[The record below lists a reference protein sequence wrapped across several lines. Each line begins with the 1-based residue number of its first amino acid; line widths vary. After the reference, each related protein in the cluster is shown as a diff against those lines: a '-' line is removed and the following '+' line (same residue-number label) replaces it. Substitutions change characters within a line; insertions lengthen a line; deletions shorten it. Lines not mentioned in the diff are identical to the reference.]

1 MAMAHDWSGLL
12 GEIEALSARRAASL
26 IDEEEE
32 LRRRRASVFGLSA
45 REPGRRF
52 VPTEIAKKATA
63 GAFVPSSEPT
73 IASILQAPKGSQRGI
88 IELVGSLGAAGRNGE
103 EEDEPKVSTGG
114 GGGGGSSARASRI
127 ARPTTTRQAAMDRTS
142 AETASRAAIAAGAQ
156 PVVIKVTSTVSS
168 RASAAGLMT
177 YLGTREVEMENGDR
191 AKVDISIYDQEGVAI
206 SSREDRAAAL
216 AEWTADFREAY
227 AVNALATFSIKL
239 ADEVDDTALH
249 DALNVSF
256 SSKPF
261 LYSRH
266 PDGQVAVFAAT
277 DLPAKRIAGA
287 LKAREKGGGPA
298 RAVENAES
306 DFVRRLADAGVSAEV
321 RILGAA
327 VSEKSG
333 RYFLE
338 KFLRTEKAVTTS
350 EGDPVKRG
358 SSVKEKAESIWRA
371 WSSHIRTV
379 EPRNAFHIIFSARA
393 GTDPEAM
400 TRAVRDFLSEQVAG
414 HRWITAH
421 HPDTGHVHVHAMI
434 SARDD
439 VGKALRLTKPELYE
453 WRERFA
459 AKAREQGIAMVA
471 TRRADVAATR
481 PYSQAQAGA
490 YERGRQDPRYLKTT
504 AVTNRVERKR
514 AGVVDRA
521 SLTNGNL
528 ALAPKWQA
536 TAIALKR
543 AGAEPSVIAAA
554 DRFAVAA
561 TAQAPQAAARASG
574 FVLLRLE
581 VEQTMERETVAIIIE
596 GAVGVEAKLISAEG
610 NFVQVLAP
618 TTASVSKIERELAR
632 QNDEFGPGSE
642 TRSVAKD
649 FQARILAHGLRASVV
664 IEAAG
669 SAKHGAPSP
678 WLQKKFDALAG
689 QSAAPPDEPLAE
701 FKTLIATIQ
710 QQKEKAMPLSL
721 EQFDE
726 RVSRANKSMDRLE
739 TMVDSSAER
748 QAVEEMRKEISALFE
763 EQRRD
768 IQMQQM
774 RSVNDTAGAGGTPPP
789 ARVDESRTQ
798 DRPAPATVDPA
809 IAAQQQTIAAGRA
822 SRAARE
828 QAGASRAAQDEQRQQ
843 IIRQAEQERQRGN
856 DRDGAER

>member
-1 MAMAHDWSGLL
+1 MAHDWSGLL
-12 GEIEALSARRAASL
+12 SEIEAFSARRATSL

-32 LRRRRASVFGLSA
+32 LRRRRAIGVALSGG
-45 REPGRRF
+45 EPPRRF
-52 VPTEIAKKATA
+52 VAKGIASKGHP
-63 GAFVPSSEPT
+63 GAVSRSEPT
-73 IASILQAPKGSQRGI
+73 IASILQAPLSSQQGVIALVGALGAGDQRGDDD
-88 IELVGSLGAAGRNGE
+88 ELEKSA
-103 EEDEPKVSTGG
+103 GG
-114 GGGGGSSARASRI
+114 GGGGASFAAAPRV
-127 ARPTTTRQAAMDRTS
+127 ARPLRARGAAKDRS
-142 AETASRAAIAAGAQ
+142 KAETASRAAIAAGAQ

-177 YLGTREVEMENGDR
+177 YLGTREVENENGEKG
-191 AKVDISIYDQEGVAI
+191 KVDIPVYDQDGLAI
-206 SSREDRAAAL
+206 TSREERAAAL
-216 AEWTADFREAY
+216 AEWGADFRDAY
-227 AVNALATFSIKL
+227 AVNALATFSITL
-239 ADEVDDTALH
+239 SDEIDDDTLH
-249 DALNVSF
+249 DALNAAF
-256 SSKPF
+256 GSKPF

-266 PDGQVAVFAAT
+266 PDGKVSIYAVT
-277 DLPAKRIAGA
+277 DLPAKKIAGA
-287 LKAREKGGGPA
+287 LKAREKGEGPA
-298 RAVENAES
+298 RALENAES
-306 DFVRRLADAGVSAEV
+306 DFARRLADAGVSAEV

-350 EGDPVKRG
+350 EGDPIKRG
-358 SSVKEKAESIWRA
+358 SSVKEKADGIWRA

-379 EPRNAFHIIFSARA
+379 EPRNAFHIIFSAQA

-400 TRAVRDFLSEQVAG
+400 TSAVRDFLSEQVAG

-453 WRERFA
+453 WRDRFA
-459 AKAREQGIAMVA
+459 AKAREHGIAMVA

-490 YERGRQDPRYLKTT
+490 YERGRQDSRYLKTT
-504 AVTNRVERKR
+504 AVTNRVERKL

-521 SLTNGNL
+521 SLSNGNL

-536 TAIALKR
+536 TANALQR

-554 DRFAVAA
+554 DRFAAAA
-561 TAQAPQAAARASG
+561 TAHAPHAAARVSG
-574 FVLLRLE
+574 FVLLRLD
-581 VEQTMERETVAIIIE
+581 VEQTMERGTVAVIVE
-596 GAVGVEAKLISAEG
+596 RAVGVGAKMISAEG
-610 NFVQVLAP
+610 KSVQVLAP
-618 TTASVSKIERELAR
+618 TTASVSKIERELAK
-632 QNDEFGPGSE
+632 QNGEFGPGPE
-642 TRSVAKD
+642 MRSAAGD
-649 FQARILAHGLRASVV
+649 FQARLLAHGLRTAVV
-664 IEAAG
+664 VEAAG

-678 WLQKKFDALAG
+678 WLQKKFEAVAER
-689 QSAAPPDEPLAE
+689 SAVPPNEALAE

-710 QQKEKAMPLSL
+710 QQKDKTMPLSL

-774 RSVNDTAGAGGTPPP
+774 RSVTDTAGAGGTPAP
-789 ARVDESRTQ
+789 ARVDETRAH

-809 IAAQQQTIAAGRA
+809 IAAQQQAIAAGRA

-828 QAGASRAAQDEQRQQ
+828 QAGASKVAQDEQRQQ
-843 IIRQAEQERQRGN
+843 ILRQAEQERQRGN

>member
-1 MAMAHDWSGLL
+1 MAHDWTALL
-12 GEIEALSARRAASL
+12 VEIEALSARRAASL
-26 IDEEEE
+26 IEEEE
-32 LRRRRASVFGLSA
+32 EWRRRRPSGVAPSA
-45 REPGRRF
+45 RQPEQRF
-52 VPTEIAKKATA
+52 VPTGIAKKAGVA
-63 GAFVPSSEPT
+63 SVPLSEPT
-73 IASILQAPKGSQRGI
+73 IASILQAPASSQQGVI
-88 IELVGSLGAAGRNGE
+88 TLVGALDGGGNRE
-103 EEDEPKVSTGG
+103 DEDEPRASA
-114 GGGGGSSARASRI
+114 GGGGGSGSSATAPRA
-127 ARPTTTRQAAMDRTS
+127 ARPTASRRAAIGRAS

-177 YLGTREVEMENGDR
+177 YLGTREVEKENGEKG
-191 AKVDISIYDQEGVAI
+191 KVDISIYDQDGVAI

-216 AEWTADFREAY
+216 AEWVGDFREAY
-227 AVNALATFSIKL
+227 AVNALATFSMKL
-239 ADEVDDTALH
+239 ADEVDDAALH
-249 DALNVSF
+249 DALNAAF

-266 PDGQVAVFAAT
+266 ADGQVSVFAVT

-287 LKAREKGGGPA
+287 LKAREKGEGPA
-298 RAVENAES
+298 RVVENAEAN
-306 DFVRRLADAGVSAEV
+306 FERRLADAGVSAEV
-321 RILGAA
+321 RVLGAA

-338 KFLRTEKAVTTS
+338 KFLRTEKAITTS

-358 SSVKEKAESIWRA
+358 SSVKERADGIWRA
-371 WSSHIRTV
+371 WSSHIRIV
-379 EPRNAFHIIFSARA
+379 EPRNAFHLIFSARA

-400 TRAVRDFLSEQVAG
+400 KRAVRDFLSEQAAG

-421 HPDTGHVHVHAMI
+421 HPETGHVHVHAI
-434 SARDD
+434 VSARDD
-439 VGKALRLTKPELYE
+439 VGKALRLTKSELYE

-459 AKAREQGIAMVA
+459 AKARERGIAMVA
-471 TRRADVAATR
+471 TRRSDVAATR

-490 YERGRQDPRYLKTT
+490 YERGRQDPRYLKTP

-514 AGVVDRA
+514 AGVVDRV

-536 TAIALKR
+536 TASALQR
-543 AGAEPSVIAAA
+543 AGAEHSVIAAA
-554 DRFAVAA
+554 DRFAAA
-561 TAQAPQAAARASG
+561 AAAQTPHAAARASG
-574 FVLLRLE
+574 YVLLRLD
-581 VEQTMERETVAIIIE
+581 VEQAMERATMAVIVE
-596 GAVGVEAKLISAEG
+596 GAIGVEAKLISAEG
-610 NFVQVLAP
+610 KSVQILAP
-618 TTASVSKIERELAR
+618 TTASVSKIERELAK
-632 QNDEFGPGSE
+632 QNDEAGPGSD
-642 TRSVAKD
+642 TRSAARD
-649 FQARILAHGLRASVV
+649 FEARLLAHGLRASVV
-664 IEAAG
+664 VEAAG
-669 SAKHGAPSP
+669 SAKNGAPSP
-678 WLQKKFDALAG
+678 WLQKKFDASA
-689 QSAAPPDEPLAE
+689 QRSAAPPDEPLEE

-710 QQKEKAMPLSL
+710 LQKEKAMPLSL

-774 RSVNDTAGAGGTPPP
+774 RSVNDTAGGGDTPPA
-789 ARVDESRTQ
+789 ARVDEARVQ

-809 IAAQQQTIAAGRA
+809 IAAQQQAIAAGRA

-828 QAGASRAAQDEQRQQ
+828 QAGASKAAQDEQRQQ
-843 IIRQAEQERQRGN
+843 ILRQAEQERQRGN